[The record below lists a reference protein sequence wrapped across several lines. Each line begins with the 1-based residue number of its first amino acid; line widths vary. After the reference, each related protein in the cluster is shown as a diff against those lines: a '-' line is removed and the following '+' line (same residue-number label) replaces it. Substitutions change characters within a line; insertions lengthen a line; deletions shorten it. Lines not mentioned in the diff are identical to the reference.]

1 MSVSPFLAAVNQIV
15 DEKGISKE
23 QVIETIE
30 AAIAAAYRRDYGDP
44 DWAVVA
50 EFNLETAKFK
60 VYRVFDV
67 LEKEEEIEEPERE
80 LTLKEAKRLDK
91 KATVGKQIKQKL
103 EQKEDFGR
111 IAAQTAKQV
120 IIQRLREA
128 ERDVLFNEFKENE
141 HKLLNGTVQ
150 QIEGKNVIINLGR
163 INGVLI
169 PKEQVP
175 GEDYHVGKRLKVF
188 VKEVAD
194 TGRGMQV
201 IVSRSDQ
208 RLIEELF
215 YKEVPEIAEG
225 AVEIRAIA
233 REAGSRTKIAIFT
246 DVKGLDPVGSC
257 VGQKGTRVHA
267 IRAEIG
273 DEMIDITI
281 WDEDID
287 QFIINALSPA
297 SINKVKSDE
306 KESHATVYVDEDQLS
321 LAIGRSGQNVRLA
334 SKLTGYTID
343 VERSDGKSREKVED
357 KTKTEDKA
365 PKKDK

>member
-30 AAIAAAYRRDYGDP
+30 AAISAAYRRDYGETE
-44 DWAVVA
+44 WAVEA
-50 EFNLETAKFK
+50 DFDLKTAKFK

-67 LEKEEEIEEPERE
+67 VASEEELEDDERD
-80 LTLKEAKRLDK
+80 LLLDDALKIDK
-91 KATVGKQIKQKL
+91 KAKVGEQVRQEL

-150 QIEGKNVIINLGR
+150 QVEGKNVIVNLGR
-163 INGVLI
+163 INGALI
-169 PKEQVP
+169 PKEQIP
-175 GEDYHVGKRLKVF
+175 GEEYHVGKRLKVF

-201 IVSRSDQ
+201 IVSRSDR

-215 YKEVPEIAEG
+215 KKEVPEIEDES
-225 AVEIRAIA
+225 VQIKSIA
-233 REAGSRTKIAIFT
+233 REAGSRTKIAIYT
-246 DVKGLDPVGSC
+246 DVDGLDPVGSC

-267 IRAEIG
+267 VRAEIG

-281 WDEDID
+281 WDENID
-287 QFIINALSPA
+287 QFIVNALSPA
-297 SINKVKSDE
+297 KINKVTRNE
-306 KESHATVYVDEDQLS
+306 KEMHATVYVDEDQLS

-343 VERSDGKSREKVED
+343 VERSDGKSREKGVDTSEKGED
-357 KTKTEDKA
+357 ETSKEK
-365 PKKDK
+365 